1 MVWWSFSLVFC
12 IVLMHFLFQ
21 NLSVH
26 SANFVE
32 GFKARGKMKPYYHD
46 VLYGYKV
53 AFSTDGTF
61 YSPPPQQAQMVPFM
75 PMPPVAAPV
84 AVPVAAPVAIPVA
97 APVAP
102 APEKPKKPEPAPD
115 TGAGKPG
122 AGPRP
127 KSKKVTNPLPV
138 ADVPPVKEHLP
149 EGKSMVL
156 RWSDEFTP
164 DPSLKNGGIDEDLWR
179 FHLGDGSDFNIPKW
193 ANDEMQCYTDKPDNI
208 AVVPMEDNPDK
219 GKLVITALAND
230 GPCKSAKGA
239 ASTTQKFTS
248 AKIVCREPVHWVG
261 EPGASNPVV
270 ITAKLKVPVAAG
282 SWPAFWLLPATD
294 EEWCSGCGKYGG
306 WVSSG
311 EIDIMEHVNTET
323 KTNSALHSGGK
334 PDVLWEGDNRKEGKL
349 DLGGDIS
356 DWHEHTLI
364 WDSTSIKTYVDG
376 KLVLDTKLGDWS
388 SIRAPDN
395 KYAPFDQPFV
405 VILNLAIGG
414 KWPTP
419 DGKAPPADGFP
430 YKYEIQYVRVY
441 DVV

>member
-1 MVWWSFSLVFC
+1 M
-12 IVLMHFLFQ
+12 
-21 NLSVH
+21 H
-26 SANFVE
+26 SAKFVE
-32 GFKARGKMKPYYHD
+32 GFKARGKVKPYYHD

-53 AFSTDGTF
+53 AFSTDGN
-61 YSPPPQQAQMVPFM
+61 YSNYLQLDYMQPVAPVQPLVQPIVQQPTLPLTVPV
-75 PMPPVAAPV
+75 PAAPV
-84 AVPVAAPVAIPVA
+84 PVPVPVPSAPKPAAPVPE
-97 APVAP
+97 PEQAP
-102 APEKPKKPEPAPD
+102 APVTVVEAPSTEK
-115 TGAGKPG
+115 
-122 AGPRP
+122 AGPRS

-138 ADVPPVKEHLP
+138 TEVPPIKEHLP
-149 EGKSMVL
+149 EGMSMVL

-193 ANDEMQCYTDKPDNI
+193 ANQEMQCYTDKPENI
-208 AVVPMEDNPDK
+208 SVVPMEDNPEK
-219 GKLVITALAND
+219 GKLVITALADD
-230 GPCKSAKGA
+230 GPCKSAKSGT
-239 ASTTQKFTS
+239 SNTQKFTS

-261 EPGASNPVV
+261 TSGASKPVV
-270 ITAKLKVPVAAG
+270 VTAKIKVPVAAG
-282 SWPAFWLLPATD
+282 SWPAFWMLPSTA
-294 EEWCSGCGKYGG
+294 EEWCSGCGEYGG

-323 KTNSALHSGGK
+323 KSNSALHSGGK
-334 PDVLWEGDNRKEGKL
+334 PDVLWEGDNVKEGKL
-349 DLGGDIS
+349 ELGGKIS
-356 DWHEHTLI
+356 EWHEHTLL
-364 WDSTSIKTYVDG
+364 WDSTYIRTYVDG
-376 KLVLDTKLGDWS
+376 KLNLDTKLGDWS

-395 KYAPFDQPFV
+395 KYAPFDKPFN